1 MNITKKLLL
10 LLFVTGLVFTACKK
24 NVSDD
29 KDKTLNDTTA
39 TTSND
44 TSVSINL
51 NSPVADEKILL
62 RFQPVVGTT
71 YIVESNVN
79 STMSEAQDTFKISY
93 KSNKFGKVSLR
104 ILSKEN
110 TDYKMEFILKDVRE
124 TIKAD
129 TSTIEY
135 KYGKA
140 LADPQA
146 DINRKIEDCLVNS
159 PLTIMMSG
167 AGEATDIRGYEGI
180 IAKVKAIVGQNI
192 DDNMIAAQLGTPT
205 ETLENYFINYP
216 DSAVKIGESWD
227 LTVASQMQGV
237 PIVLI
242 NTYTLADRKNGVAFI
257 NFRTDIEIDKSQIP
271 AEVAAQMSNIKFDAY
286 IKGTGEVD
294 EKTGWPK
301 VIKVTQS
308 VELSDSFEGHVT
320 SSKQY
325 STSVIKWVQ

>member
-1 MNITKKLLL
+1 M
-10 LLFVTGLVFTACKK
+10 
-24 NVSDD
+24 
-29 KDKTLNDTTA
+29 
-39 TTSND
+39 
-44 TSVSINL
+44 
-51 NSPVADEKILL
+51 ADEKILL

-159 PLTIMMSG
+159 PLTIMMSEKPLISG
-167 AGEATDIRGYEGI
+167 VMKELLPKLKPLS
-180 IAKVKAIVGQNI
+180 AK
-192 DDNMIAAQLGTPT
+192 
-205 ETLENYFINYP
+205 TLMTI
-216 DSAVKIGESWD
+216 
-227 LTVASQMQGV
+227 
-237 PIVLI
+237 
-242 NTYTLADRKNGVAFI
+242 
-257 NFRTDIEIDKSQIP
+257 
-271 AEVAAQMSNIKFDAY
+271 
-286 IKGTGEVD
+286 
-294 EKTGWPK
+294 
-301 VIKVTQS
+301 
-308 VELSDSFEGHVT
+308 
-320 SSKQY
+320 
-325 STSVIKWVQ
+325 